1 MRCEN
6 PPPQRAL
13 ETGRKGLPY
22 GSWRSQRQRS
32 RGDGKQMGSSGW
44 EGPVGRAA
52 RMGKGQEMW
61 AKALSCALENAE
73 TDS

>member
-1 MRCEN
+1 MDH
-6 PPPQRAL
+6 
-13 ETGRKGLPY
+13 GRVEGKGA
-22 GSWRSQRQRS
+22 
-32 RGDGKQMGSSGW
+32 GKQMGSSGW

-52 RMGKGQEMW
+52 RMGKGQEVW

>member
-1 MRCEN
+1 MAESKAKE
-6 PPPQRAL
+6 Q
-13 ETGRKGLPY
+13 GR
-22 GSWRSQRQRS
+22 R
-32 RGDGKQMGSSGW
+32 KQMGSSGW

-61 AKALSCALENAE
+61 AKALSCDLENAE

>member
-1 MRCEN
+1 
-6 PPPQRAL
+6 
-13 ETGRKGLPY
+13 
-22 GSWRSQRQRS
+22 
-32 RGDGKQMGSSGW
+32 MGSSGW

-52 RMGKGQEMW
+52 RMGKGQEVW

>member
-1 MRCEN
+1 MRESPAPAGPGN
-6 PPPQRAL
+6 I
-13 ETGRKGLPY
+13 GRKGLPF